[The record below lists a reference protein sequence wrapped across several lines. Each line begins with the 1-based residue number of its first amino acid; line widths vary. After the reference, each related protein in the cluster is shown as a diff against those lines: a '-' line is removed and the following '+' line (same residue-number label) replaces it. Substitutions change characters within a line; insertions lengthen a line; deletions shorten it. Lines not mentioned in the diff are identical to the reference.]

1 MPEDRQL
8 VVTVPHKLAE
18 FMQRKIASGK
28 YAGESEV
35 ISEGLA
41 ILEDREQ
48 TIERWLREEVVP
60 AQQAMEADPSR
71 GIPVASVRLDLEADF
86 RYRG

>member
-8 VVTVPHKLAE
+8 VVTIPHKMLE

-35 ISEGLA
+35 ICESLA
-41 ILEDREQ
+41 FLEDREQ

-60 AQQAMEADPSR
+60 AQQAMEADPAR
-71 GIPVASVRLDLEADF
+71 GMPVSSVRLDFEADF
-86 RYRG
+86 RYRS